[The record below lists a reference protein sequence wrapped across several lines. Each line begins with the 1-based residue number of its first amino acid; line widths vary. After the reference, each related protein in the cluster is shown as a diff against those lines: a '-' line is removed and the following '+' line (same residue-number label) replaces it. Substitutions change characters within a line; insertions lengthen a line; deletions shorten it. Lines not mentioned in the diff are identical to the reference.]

1 MNTRKC
7 LVFPLDKSSALS
19 YYYDEGGDWVV
30 IALNDHQATI
40 SADEVRLAH
49 MLKALGN
56 PIRFQIMKTL
66 AERQTCITQEIV
78 DTTPLAQST
87 VSQHLK
93 VLREA
98 GLIQGEIEGPATCYC
113 INPAAVR
120 WLKEQLDGWLPN
132 CCGPEPAPA
141 DQAFIQRRTR

>member
-1 MNTRKC
+1 MSPN
-7 LVFPLDKSSALS
+7 
-19 YYYDEGGDWVV
+19 
-30 IALNDHQATI
+30 
-40 SADEVRLAH
+40 EVRLAH

-66 AERQTCITQEIV
+66 AERQSCITQEIV
-78 DTTPLAQST
+78 ETTPLAQST

-113 INPAAVR
+113 INAAAVR
-120 WLKEQLDGWLPN
+120 WLKEQLDGWLPG
-132 CCGPEPAPA
+132 CCAPSA
-141 DQAFIQRRTR
+141 APSGVIPVQSGGCACS